1 MIDPILIGDNP
12 FIGVNHLSSE
22 KGRLS
27 AEKFSNEQQVVD
39 ILNYASDI
47 GVRGFVASTHPNLR
61 NVVNY
66 VTKNTN
72 LANKI
77 NLYPILPYVQGYVI
91 KMTEKGI
98 IGTINDIFRPA
109 SLSEK
114 ANLFIRGGIGI
125 LKKDIYSL
133 SKTFVDIELL
143 PLKKM
148 NLKAIFLHDVFTDLA
163 LAMKSKEA
171 FEIFS
176 EHIKDKY
183 KAIPG
188 FVTKNFTRLVRQI
201 NEWDLDIPLV
211 MTHFNKVGF
220 QMNPSREE
228 CEKALDDYKGDIIA
242 MGTLASG
249 YLRPKEAFDYIFSL
263 PKIKSIVVGVST
275 KQHAKETFEMLK
287 SHFNYEKFN

>member
-22 KGRLS
+22 KGRVS

-39 ILNYASDI
+39 ILDYASDLGI
-47 GVRGFVASTHPNLR
+47 RGFVASTHPNLR

-66 VTKNTN
+66 ITKNTH
-72 LANKI
+72 LADKI
-77 NLYPILPYVQGYVI
+77 NLYPILPYAQGYVI

-98 IGTINDIFRPA
+98 IGAANDILSPA
-109 SLSEK
+109 SLKEK
-114 ANLFIRGGIGI
+114 AGLFIRGGMGI
-125 LKKDIYSL
+125 LKKDVYAL
-133 SKTFVDIELL
+133 SKILVDVELL

-148 NLKAIFLHDVFTDLA
+148 NIKAVFLHDVFTDLA

-176 EHIKDKY
+176 GHIKDKY
-183 KAIPG
+183 NAVPG
-188 FVTKNFTRLVRQI
+188 FVTKNFARLVNQI
-201 NEWDLDIPLV
+201 NEWNLDIPLI

-228 CEKALDDYKGDIIA
+228 CEKALENYKGEVIA
-242 MGTLASG
+242 MATLASG
-249 YLRPKEAFDYIFSL
+249 YLKPKEAFEYIFEL
-263 PKIKSIVVGVST
+263 PKIKSVVVGVST
-275 KQHAKETFEMLK
+275 KHHAKETFEMLK
-287 SHFNYEKFN
+287 GHFNYAQAN